1 MKKRLT
7 LLIFTACAVFV
18 GSVGL
23 IFWALAATQVNVTSG
38 LLVTYTPTPQVV
50 CDTSATYQRTN
61 DSSAI
66 AFKNGNLS
74 FGYGGATTDATMEA
88 TSSALQLDDSNTYV
102 VFEFTF
108 VNTNQQPNYDL
119 TITLTDNG
127 KVTNMT
133 RKYYFGDL
141 SSSNISA
148 KRTTIK
154 NSGIDNSSLS
164 SKKLVLGYQETGR
177 IYMLLEITPGTVAS
191 YLADN
196 SNKFAFTM
204 TTAEHQVEAVSYLN
218 PNWATIVIDA
228 PSNASMIYEG
238 KTGESIVGAPTRVS
252 IPFQEII
259 FTMNNALTSGLVN
272 SVSVGTNSE
281 TDTSAYVSSDTIS
294 DVTAYWGSD
303 KTKIIIFSPCV
314 IIAPENCEH
323 LFGHKII
330 SGIECLFNDLSSLDL
345 SNFDV
350 SKTTDMSYMFYRCS
364 SLTSIT
370 FGSNFNTSKVTNMS
384 YMFYDC
390 SSLTSL
396 DVSNFDTSKVTSMSY
411 MFSSCSS
418 LTRLDVSNF
427 NTSNV
432 TIIRDMFSYCPQL
445 TSLNLGNFDLASCTN
460 FISMLYDCSALTSI
474 TLPYNLQSGKTISL
488 PAYIREAVQWVKLY
502 SYNSNGL
509 YRYIGT
515 STNSDTIAC
524 STETNKIILNWVLD
538 KSIGSAGGAN

>member
-23 IFWALAATQVNVTSG
+23 VFWALAATQVNVTSG

-74 FGYGGATTDATMEA
+74 FGYGGTTTNATLEA

-108 VNTNQQPNYDL
+108 QNKNLMENYDL

-141 SSSNISA
+141 SSSNIST

-196 SNKFAFTM
+196 TNKFVFNM
-204 TTAEHQVEAVSYLN
+204 TTAEHVEPVETVAYLTR
-218 PNWATIVIDA
+218 NWTSRINDNTSLRNTTTTIKFTKD
-228 PSNASMIYEG
+228 
-238 KTGESIVGAPTRVS
+238 ES
-252 IPFQEII
+252 EI
-259 FTMNNALTSGLVN
+259 AGLTN

-281 TDTSAYVSSDTIS
+281 TDTSAYVASDIIS
-294 DVTAYWGSD
+294 DVTAYWESD
-303 KTKIIIFSPCV
+303 KSTIVIYSPCT
-314 IIAPENCEH
+314 IYAPQDCSY
-323 LFGHKII
+323 LFTIG
-330 SGIECLFNDLSSLDL
+330 LSYSSYSYAFSKLTTLDL
-345 SNFDV
+345 SNFNTSGVTNMKNMFSGCSSLTSLDV
-350 SKTTDMSYMFYRCS
+350 SNFDTSNVTDMSYMFR
-364 SLTSIT
+364 
-370 FGSNFNTSKVTNMS
+370 
-384 YMFYDC
+384 DC

-396 DVSNFDTSKVTSMSY
+396 DVSNFDTSKVTSMGG
-411 MFSSCSS
+411 MFDYCRSFTS
-418 LTRLDVSNF
+418 LDVSNF
-427 NTSNV
+427 DTSKV
-432 TIIRDMFSYCPQL
+432 TEMFEMFRGSSL
-445 TSLNLGNFDLASCTN
+445 TSLDLGNFNLESCTS
-460 FISMLYDCSALTSI
+460 FVDMFTHCSALTSI
-474 TLPYNLQSGKTISL
+474 TLPYNLQSGYTITL
-488 PAYIREAVQWVKLY
+488 PVAGGWRSEGR
-502 SYNSNGL
+502 SYG
-509 YRYIGT
+509 
-515 STNSDTIAC
+515 DTVDSENC
-524 STETNKIILNWVLD
+524 STETEKITVYFD
-538 KSIGSAGGAN
+538 P

>member
-23 IFWALAATQVNVTSG
+23 VFWALAATQVNVTSG

-74 FGYGGATTDATMEA
+74 FGYGGTTTDATLEA

-108 VNTNQQPNYDL
+108 QNKNLMENYDL

-141 SSSNISA
+141 SSSNIST

-196 SNKFAFTM
+196 TNKFAFTL
-204 TTAEHQVEAVSYLN
+204 TTAEHVEVEKVSYLH
-218 PNWATIVIDA
+218 PYWAEIIFNA

-238 KTGESIVGAPTRVS
+238 STQQPILGAVIEPGGEGDLYY
-252 IPFQEII
+252 
-259 FTMNNALTSGLVN
+259 NNITLTKDISLISGLTN
-272 SVSVGTNSE
+272 SVSVGTLSE
-281 TDTSAYVSSDTIS
+281 TSTSAYTYTVGVD
-294 DVTAYWGSD
+294 DVIAYWGDD
-303 KTKIIIFSPCV
+303 KTSIVIYSPSSIYAPQNSESLFS
-314 IIAPENCEH
+314 
-323 LFGHKII
+323 GGG
-330 SGIECLFNDLSSLDL
+330 SGYKVTGLKNINL
-345 SNFDV
+345 SNLD
-350 SKTTDMSYMFYRCS
+350 
-364 SLTSIT
+364 
-370 FGSNFNTSKVTNMS
+370 TSKVTNMS
-384 YMFYDC
+384 FMFRYNHN
-390 SSLTSL
+390 LTSL
-396 DVSNFDTSKVTSMSY
+396 DIG
-411 MFSSCSS
+411 
-418 LTRLDVSNF
+418 NF
-427 NTSNV
+427 N
-432 TIIRDMFSYCPQL
+432 
-445 TSLNLGNFDLASCTN
+445 LASCTN
-460 FISMLYDCSALTSI
+460 FDNVLYNCSSLTSI

-488 PAYIREAVQWVKLY
+488 PASTYYNGSAGPY
-502 SYNSNGL
+502 ST
-509 YRYIGT
+509 IGT
-515 STNSDTIAC
+515 TTSGTTVAC
-524 STETNKIILNWVLD
+524 STASSKVTLTKR
-538 KSIGSAGGAN
+538 

>member
-18 GSVGL
+18 GAVGL
-23 IFWALAATQVNVTSG
+23 VFWALAATQVNVTSG

-74 FGYGGATTDATMEA
+74 FGYGGTTTNATLEA

-108 VNTNQQPNYDL
+108 QNKNLMENYDL

-196 SNKFAFTM
+196 TNKFAFTL
-204 TTAEHQVEAVSYLN
+204 TTAEHVEVETVAYLTR
-218 PNWATIVIDA
+218 NWISRIGDYTSLINTTTTIKFTKV
-228 PSNASMIYEG
+228 
-238 KTGESIVGAPTRVS
+238 ES
-252 IPFQEII
+252 EI
-259 FTMNNALTSGLVN
+259 AGLTN

-281 TDTSAYVSSDTIS
+281 TDTSAYVTSDTIS

-303 KTKIIIFSPCV
+303 KSTIVIYSPGT
-314 IIAPENCEH
+314 IYAPQNSGS
-323 LFGHKII
+323 LFVVDP
-330 SGIECLFNDLSSLDL
+330 SEPDFFRSLRSIEFN
-345 SNFDV
+345 
-350 SKTTDMSYMFYRCS
+350 
-364 SLTSIT
+364 
-370 FGSNFNTSKVTNMS
+370 
-384 YMFYDC
+384 
-390 SSLTSL
+390 
-396 DVSNFDTSKVTSMSY
+396 NFDTSKVTSMFQ
-411 MFSSCSS
+411 MFNGCSS
-418 LTRLDVSNF
+418 LTSLDLSNF
-427 NTSNV
+427 DTNKVEGMSY
-432 TIIRDMFSYCPQL
+432 MFMGCSSL
-445 TSLNLGNFDLASCTN
+445 TSLNVSNFDTNKVEGMSYMFLGCSSLTSLNVSNFDTSKVRGMWNMFNNCSSLTSLDLGNFNLESCTD
-460 FISMLYDCSALTSI
+460 FTDMFYGCSALANI
-474 TLPYNLQSGKTISL
+474 TLPYNLQSGYTIDL
-488 PAYIREAVQWVKLY
+488 PASTFYNGSAGPY
-502 SYNSNGL
+502 ST
-509 YRYIGT
+509 IGT
-515 STNSDTIAC
+515 TTSGTTVAC
-524 STETNKIILNWVLD
+524 STASSKVTLTKH
-538 KSIGSAGGAN
+538 

>member
-127 KVTNMT
+127 TVTNMT

-177 IYMLLEITPGTVAS
+177 IYMLLEITPGTTAS

-196 SNKFAFTM
+196 TNKFAFTL
-204 TTAEHQVEAVSYLN
+204 TTAEHVEAEKVSYLH
-218 PNWATIVIDA
+218 PNWAEIIFNA
-228 PSNASMIYEG
+228 PSNASMVYEG
-238 KTGESIVGAPTRVS
+238 GISESIVGAVEEPSGSDTIFYKDIAFTKDVS
-252 IPFQEII
+252 LI
-259 FTMNNALTSGLVN
+259 AGLTH
-272 SVSVGTNSE
+272 SVSVGTLSE
-281 TDTSAYVSSDTIS
+281 TSASAYTPTDGID
-294 DVTAYWGSD
+294 DVIAYWGND
-303 KTKIIIFSPCV
+303 KAERIVIYSPST
-314 IIAPENCEH
+314 IYAPQNCNG
-323 LFGHKII
+323 LFLKATGNHRFT
-330 SGIECLFNDLSSLDL
+330 GLVNLSLV
-345 SNFDV
+345 NFDT
-350 SKTTDMSYMFYRCS
+350 SKVTNMNGMFQQCS
-364 SLTSIT
+364 SLTSLDVST
-370 FGSNFNTSKVTNMS
+370 FNTSKVTNMS
-384 YMFYDC
+384 WMFHYC
-390 SSLTSL
+390 SS
-396 DVSNFDTSKVTSMSY
+396 
-411 MFSSCSS
+411 
-418 LTRLDVSNF
+418 
-427 NTSNV
+427 
-432 TIIRDMFSYCPQL
+432 L
-445 TSLNLGNFDLASCTN
+445 TSLNLGNFNLASCTN
-460 FISMLYDCSALTSI
+460 FDNMLYNCSVLASI
-474 TLPYNLQSGKTISL
+474 TLPYNLQSGYTIDL
-488 PAYIREAVQWVKLY
+488 PDINIKNGNIGYITRVFFNGSDGPY
-502 SYNSNGL
+502 SKVGSSTS
-509 YRYIGT
+509 GT
-515 STNSDTIAC
+515 TVTC
-524 STETNKIILNWVLD
+524 STETNKITLEGHAYAPP
-538 KSIGSAGGAN
+538 SGGTEN

>member
-1 MKKRLT
+1 MKKKLT

-23 IFWALAATQVNVTSG
+23 VFWALAATQVNVTSG

-74 FGYGGATTDATMEA
+74 FGYGGTTTNATLEA
-88 TSSALQLDDSNTYV
+88 SSSALQLDDSNTYV

-108 VNTNQQPNYDL
+108 QNKNLMENYDL

-127 KVTNMT
+127 TVTNMT

-196 SNKFAFTM
+196 TNKFVFNM
-204 TTAEHQVEAVSYLN
+204 TTAEHEVEKVAYLTRDWTSRIN
-218 PNWATIVIDA
+218 DDASLKNTTTTIKVTKD
-228 PSNASMIYEG
+228 
-238 KTGESIVGAPTRVS
+238 ESDI
-252 IPFQEII
+252 
-259 FTMNNALTSGLVN
+259 SGLTN

-281 TDTSAYVSSDTIS
+281 TDTSAYITSDKIS
-294 DVTAYWGSD
+294 DVRAYWGND
-303 KTKIIIFSPCV
+303 KSTIVIYSPNT
-314 IIAPENCEH
+314 IYAPADCQI
-323 LFGHKII
+323 LFGDEG
-330 SGIECLFNDLSSLDL
+330 SRDGRD
-345 SNFDV
+345 FD
-350 SKTTDMSYMFYRCS
+350 
-364 SLTSIT
+364 SLTT
-370 FGSNFNTSKVTNMS
+370 LTLQNFNTSKTTSMRL
-384 YMFYDC
+384 MFRGIDI
-390 SSLTSL
+390 TSL
-396 DVSNFDTSKVTSMSY
+396 DVSNFDTSKVTDMY
-411 MFSSCSS
+411 GMFSGC
-418 LTRLDVSNF
+418 
-427 NTSNV
+427 TS
-432 TIIRDMFSYCPQL
+432 L
-445 TSLNLGNFDLASCTN
+445 TSLDLGNFNLESCTG
-460 FISMLYDCSALTSI
+460 FSYMLEDCSALANI

-488 PAYIREAVQWVKLY
+488 PAITYYNGSAGPY
-502 SYNSNGL
+502 SKVGAA
-509 YRYIGT
+509 T
-515 STNSDTIAC
+515 SGITVAC
-524 STETNKIILNWVLD
+524 STGTNKITLI
-538 KSIGSAGGAN
+538 KRSSSGSSGATN